1 MIRRRDRRRPIDDPE
16 ILELFAN
23 EPELLAVTDAIH
35 ASYPLR
41 QRGHRA
47 LLAAAAVV
55 VTVLAAFV
63 VWPGDGP
70 SVVESALAAVGNQPV
85 IHSVVHRPAPDA
97 AVVDIASGRESAG
110 RVELEFFFDVA
121 SRRLR
126 TVTRRNGILVA
137 DVVEERPTSTEASVT
152 ALAEQPKRL
161 TVSYREALER
171 GAARAVD
178 RGSLGRLE
186 VIWLE
191 INAAGR
197 RQVVAVD
204 DKDYRAVAF
213 RERTNALQPLWTVET
228 LTSVPRRAADFRAR
242 PPARHPISGSV
253 VGKESVPLA
262 RVAAA
267 VDWPVVW
274 PGQRVAALRFEAANA
289 HDLERRYADG
299 RRASARGIELIYR
312 GPSGRLIVRQ
322 SRQPEPAYRF
332 VEGRLTFNF
341 EPIPPRGM
349 MAITRQSGGVNEW
362 IGQLRAT
369 DAFITIVAP
378 SRQLLLA
385 AARQLTAI

>member
-1 MIRRRDRRRPIDDPE
+1 MTRRRERKRPIDDPE
-16 ILELFAN
+16 ILELFAS

-35 ASYPLR
+35 ASYPRR
-41 QRGHRA
+41 QRSHRA

-55 VTVLAAFV
+55 VTALAAYV

-70 SVVESALAAVGNQPV
+70 SVVDSALAAVGDQPV

-97 AVVDIASGRESAG
+97 AVVDVASGRESAG

-126 TVTRRNGILVA
+126 TVTRRNGIVVA
-137 DVVEERPTSTEASVT
+137 DVVEERPPSIGASVT
-152 ALAEQPKRL
+152 PLAEQPKRL
-161 TVSYREALER
+161 TVSYREELER

-178 RGSLGRLE
+178 RGSLGSLE

-204 DKDYRAVAF
+204 DREYRAVAF
-213 RERTNALQPLWTVET
+213 RERGNASQPLWTVET

-242 PPARHPISGSV
+242 PAMRHPISGRV
-253 VGKESVPLA
+253 VRRESVTLA
-262 RVAAA
+262 AVGST

-274 PGQRVAALRFEAANA
+274 PGQRVGALRFAAAQA

-341 EPIPPRGM
+341 EPIPPRGK

-362 IGQLRAT
+362 IGQLRAA